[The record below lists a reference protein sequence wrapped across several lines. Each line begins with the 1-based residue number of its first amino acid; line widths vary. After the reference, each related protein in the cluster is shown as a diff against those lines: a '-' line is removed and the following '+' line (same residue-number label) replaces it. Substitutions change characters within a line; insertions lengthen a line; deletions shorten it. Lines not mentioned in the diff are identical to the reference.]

1 MDDRRLEWVAER
13 LADDSDRAFHL
24 HAVGDPPLA
33 RWPPSTSASGEED
46 NMRVLVCGGRTYSD
60 RFGNGDGRATR
71 QTRATYGRARTE

>member
-60 RFGNGDGRATR
+60 RFGNGAWPSYPSNKGHLWTR
-71 QTRATYGRARTE
+71 